1 LFKLCST
8 TTPNGIA
15 TVPYFFGTIPQ
26 RFAFSL
32 PQLRELRLQKSIEIF
47 KGSNIVFKI
56 LVFHTTGLCFS
67 SQICLTFV

>member
-15 TVPYFFGTIPQ
+15 TVAYFFGTIPQ

-47 KGSNIVFKI
+47 EEVILCLKFSCSIP
-56 LVFHTTGLCFS
+56 LVFAFLRK
-67 SQICLTFV
+67 FV